1 MATPKLG
8 QPKIGIRNARR
19 LTRRESEITGLT
31 RTVLVE
37 STKTGN
43 IVFTKFNKPLA
54 RGTKTA
60 TNKLVKFWT
69 TV

>member
-8 QPKIGIRNARR
+8 QPKAGTKNARR
-19 LTRRESEITGLT
+19 LTRRESEITGFT
-31 RTVLVE
+31 RTVLIE
-37 STKTGN
+37 STKAGD

-69 TV
+69 TA